1 MLDVLERFE
10 LESADRG
17 LGAFFSDNQLQLLT
31 LDVSQGLGPGQF
43 WGPAAARSKGVLL
56 AFRRRR
62 EAPGEGWVGRDLEDQ
77 AIAGLSTS
85 AG

>member
-17 LGAFFSDNQLQLLT
+17 HGAFFPDNQLQLPT
-31 LDVSQGLGPGQF
+31 IEVSQRLGPGKF
-43 WGPAAARSKGVLL
+43 WGPAAARSKDVLL
-56 AFRRRR
+56 AFKGRQ
-62 EAPGEGWVGRDLEDQ
+62 EAPSEGWVGRDLEDQ
-77 AIAGLSTS
+77 AIASLPTS